1 MTIEQLSVFVEN
13 RSGKLV
19 EVLKTLGDSGID
31 LRAMSIAD
39 TADFGILRLIVNK
52 PDKARDILQEA
63 GYVVILNSV
72 LPLSIGDEPGSLA
85 GVLGALAEADIG
97 VEYVYAF
104 VAHGKGRAHVIL
116 RTTDDE
122 RAAAALKGLGVEF
135 ASAGDIDRRSYW
147 L

>member
-13 RSGKLV
+13 KSGKLA
-19 EVLKTLGDSGID
+19 EVLRTLGDAGID

-39 TADFGILRLIVNK
+39 TADFGILRLIVSE
-52 PDKARDILQEA
+52 PRRALDILRES
-63 GYVVILNSV
+63 GCTVVLNSV
-72 LPLSIGDEPGSLA
+72 LPLSIDDTPGSLA
-85 GVLGALAEADIG
+85 RALGSLAGANIG

-122 RAAAALKGLGVEF
+122 LAAKTLAEHGMAFLSDEQL
-135 ASAGDIDRRSYW
+135 
-147 L
+147 